1 MKMIFL
7 VLVFLLGGL
16 WKTEALS
23 ETGMAGKEVTIRCSH
38 SYASTN
44 VKYFCKGACD
54 EEDILVRS
62 SKHKDS
68 NGKYS
73 IKDEGN
79 TFTVTISG
87 LTEDDSGT
95 YWCGIERVG
104 VDTYNEVVLTVIK
117 EDSQSNS
124 NTSSFNKLVYIG
136 ACLGVVLLALSV
148 VLLLVFRHRN
158 RYFHASPGLN
168 DGAADVTVSPQK
180 QEKGNLTSANKHQVQ
195 LDDLLYTTVSFSKH
209 SDDSTDTP
217 GAELTYSTVKHKATD
232 KSLYCKVPPLH

>member
-1 MKMIFL
+1 MLDLL
-7 VLVFLLGGL
+7 VLFAFLILSEVPAAA
-16 WKTEALS
+16 TLS

-104 VDTYNEVVLTVIK
+104 VDTYNEVVLTRSKNFYLILKHTTYPPVTRMEYK
-117 EDSQSNS
+117 KYP
-124 NTSSFNKLVYIG
+124 TAVGLV
-136 ACLGVVLLALSV
+136 CLALLLIVVLVVLLCKHRHTRRQGKGQKHSNAHIHKHSPA
-148 VLLLVFRHRN
+148 LLLV
-158 RYFHASPGLN
+158 S
-168 DGAADVTVSPQK
+168 
-180 QEKGNLTSANKHQVQ
+180 
-195 LDDLLYTTVSFSKH
+195 SFQNI
-209 SDDSTDTP
+209 
-217 GAELTYSTVKHKATD
+217 L
-232 KSLYCKVPPLH
+232 